1 MRITGEKCE
10 EELCKEGREGGRKAR
25 MKETKEVER
34 EEEREEEKKWHKDGK
49 IGGMDERMNEL
60 RWQILI
66 QTNCNSD
73 WVFHKNHLSTKRVK
87 KRNVIYWWWLVGH
100 MHSS

>member
-1 MRITGEKCE
+1 MVLLSRTSMRITGEKCE

-34 EEEREEEKKWHKDGK
+34 EEEREEEIKWHKDGN

-73 WVFHKNHLSTKRVK
+73 WVFHKNHLST
-87 KRNVIYWWWLVGH
+87 
-100 MHSS
+100 